1 MAFTAD
7 TGDHKVTR
15 IRHLPRGSH
24 GADRGLAEEP
34 QPQRRGAARR

>member
-15 IRHLPRGSH
+15 SDIFLVDPDGI
-24 GADRGLAEEP
+24 GRGLAEEP
-34 QPQRRGAARR
+34 QPQRRGTTR

>member
-15 IRHLPRGSH
+15 SDVFLVDPTANAVKDFFVRK
-24 GADRGLAEEP
+24 
-34 QPQRRGAARR
+34 